1 MVAPV
6 IVVAGAMMGSS
17 ILNYVLNERVANPQI
32 KMADYLA
39 DYSRRYNNENKRYW
53 ADYYRNTGFRP
64 RYPMRVGSEYNL
76 AGLYGATTSKAAA
89 IASKYRAAA
98 GVATAGAYSIGSL
111 YRPNNTYQYTTPYP
125 SYNYAYR

>member
-17 ILNYVLNERVANPQI
+17 ILNYVLNEGVANSQI

-53 ADYYRNTGFRP
+53 ADYYKNTGFRP
-64 RYPMRVGSEYNL
+64 RYPMRTGAEYNL
-76 AGLYGATTSKAAA
+76 GGLYGATTSKASAF
-89 IASKYRAAA
+89 ASKYRAGA
-98 GVATAGAYSIGSL
+98 GMVTSGAYSIGSL
-111 YRPNNTYQYTTPYP
+111 FRPKDMYQYTTPYP

>member
-32 KMADYLA
+32 KMADYIA
-39 DYSRRYNNENKRYW
+39 DYSRRYNKENKRYW
-53 ADYYRNTGFRP
+53 ADYYKHTGFRP
-64 RYPMRVGSEYNL
+64 RYPMRVGAEYNL

-98 GVATAGAYSIGSL
+98 GVGTAGAYSIGSL
-111 YRPNNTYQYTTPYP
+111 YRPNNMYQFKSPYP
-125 SYNYAYR
+125 SYDYSYR